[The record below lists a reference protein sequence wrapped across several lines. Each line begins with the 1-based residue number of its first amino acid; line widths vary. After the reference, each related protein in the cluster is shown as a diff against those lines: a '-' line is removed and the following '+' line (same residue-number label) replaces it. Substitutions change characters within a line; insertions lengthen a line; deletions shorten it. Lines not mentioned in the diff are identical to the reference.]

1 MFRSYQVY
9 NPPGD
14 PNDEDWLERA
24 YREDL
29 QAAGLLTPDTTPRF
43 PLVWRAECSYQ
54 DWKWTVDLLWE
65 AVRST
70 LSSTA
75 TLREHGTVFYVCA
88 VITQLSVTNGKPLF
102 EVEYGDE

>member
-1 MFRSYQVY
+1 VY

-29 QAAGLLTPDTTPRF
+29 QAAGLLTPDATPRL
-43 PLVWRAECSYQ
+43 PLVWRAECAYQ

-65 AVRST
+65 AARSV

-88 VITQLSVTNGKPLF
+88 VITQLSVANGEPLF